1 MPNLNLKN
9 FAKIKDS
16 DFVIKDI
23 TVFAGKPGTGKSYI
37 MKFLYAYTVAVNS
50 LQNGSYKM
58 HYALMDSDEF
68 DQSMLS
74 VLRSGVMTEK
84 IINIDEIN
92 VHIENSDY
100 IEASR
105 LLNNIKIDKDNAEK
119 GMLQVFQNILNKLA
133 KKQKK
138 SLLDSEEEKFYLI
151 FRNILTSI
159 FGDINQ
165 INDTFQYSS
174 KELELSYKENKLTI
188 NKLNIFN
195 TKSTSIFVETPLIL
209 EFEKFLPTERF
220 KVPYHI
226 DSLLQELNKN
236 DYSFTSEETDDFIH
250 SFINS
255 TKSIISGNISK
266 GTQGFSFESSSG
278 KTYNIMNASSGTKSI
293 GLLQYLVKNKVIKK
307 GSTLFWEEPEVH
319 LHPTWQLKMI
329 DLFIELMNAGVKI
342 VFSTHSPFM
351 ADYLNAKATKEKFR
365 KRVSFNLLCEEEGV
379 VSNTILNDDN
389 WKLLQDELMGA
400 FEDIM
405 WQYL

>member
-16 DFVIKDI
+16 DFDIKDI

-133 KKQKK
+133 KKQKNH
-138 SLLDSEEEKFYLI
+138 YLI
-151 FRNILTSI
+151 QKKR
-159 FGDINQ
+159 
-165 INDTFQYSS
+165 
-174 KELELSYKENKLTI
+174 
-188 NKLNIFN
+188 
-195 TKSTSIFVETPLIL
+195 
-209 EFEKFLPTERF
+209 
-220 KVPYHI
+220 
-226 DSLLQELNKN
+226 
-236 DYSFTSEETDDFIH
+236 
-250 SFINS
+250 SFI
-255 TKSIISGNISK
+255 
-266 GTQGFSFESSSG
+266 
-278 KTYNIMNASSGTKSI
+278 
-293 GLLQYLVKNKVIKK
+293 
-307 GSTLFWEEPEVH
+307 
-319 LHPTWQLKMI
+319 
-329 DLFIELMNAGVKI
+329 
-342 VFSTHSPFM
+342 
-351 ADYLNAKATKEKFR
+351 
-365 KRVSFNLLCEEEGV
+365 
-379 VSNTILNDDN
+379 
-389 WKLLQDELMGA
+389 
-400 FEDIM
+400 
-405 WQYL
+405 

>member
-16 DFVIKDI
+16 DFDIKDI

-37 MKFLYAYTVAVNS
+37 MKFLYAYTATVNS

-74 VLRSGVMTEK
+74 MLKNAVMTKK

-92 VHIENSDY
+92 IHIENNDY
-100 IEASR
+100 IKASM
-105 LLNNIKIDKDNAEK
+105 LLNDVKLDDTEAGI
-119 GMLQVFQNILNKLA
+119 LPVFQDILNKLA
-133 KKQKK
+133 SKQKK
-138 SLLDSEEEKFYLI
+138 SLLDSEDEKFYLI

-165 INDTFQYSS
+165 INENFQYKS
-174 KELELSYKENKLTI
+174 KELELSYKENKLAI

-226 DSLLQELNKN
+226 DSLLQKLNKN

-250 SFINS
+250 NFMNS

-266 GTQGFSFESSSG
+266 GTQGFSFESSNG
-278 KTYNIMNASSGTKSI
+278 RTYNIVNASSGTKSI
-293 GLLQYLVKNKVIKK
+293 GLLQYLVKNRVIKK

-351 ADYLNAKATKEKFR
+351 ADYLNAKATKGKFR
-365 KRVSFNLLCEEEGV
+365 ERVSFNLLCEEKGV